1 MAIDLDPVD
10 CPAVRRPR
18 HTGQATNR
26 FCWAYPTNPPLTAS
40 AITVISSCM
49 TDDDFQ
55 LQVEAF
61 ISRHKMS
68 PTTFGIWAMDDSRFV
83 FDLRQGRNCFGRT
96 IRRVQRFMDTYDQ
109 KQAAKKLHGAIV

>member
-83 FDLRQGRNCFGRT
+83 FDLRQGRNCFGKT
-96 IRRVQRFMDTYDQ
+96 IRRVHGFMDTYEQ
-109 KQAAKKLHGAIV
+109 KQAAKKQHGETV